1 MLIKAQK
8 MAEQLIKLGETA
20 RRLGIS
26 RRQFYRLR
34 ALFIA
39 YGLQE
44 IIVGQQ
50 RKYREA
56 SLDRLIQKAAEKG
69 DSF

>member
-1 MLIKAQK
+1 MPETL
-8 MAEQLIKLGETA
+8 LKLNETA

-34 ALFIA
+34 PRFIA
-39 YGLQE
+39 KGLQE
-44 IIVGQQ
+44 VRVGQF

-56 SLDRLIQKAAEKG
+56 SLDHVIQKAAENG
-69 DSF
+69 GVL